1 MSKKKKH
8 ADHSTIKQHQ
18 HRGKTLTPPLATLP
32 NLKPL
37 SWLNDRLPEMLWA
50 TLLVTAI
57 PRTEALVTF
66 RSLAD
71 YVSKFSETASIYDV
85 THSGLS
91 EITPEALA
99 QLLEVI
105 VASDVHRTA
114 LTPLLLFQ
122 ELPAREV
129 WSQVLKTNP
138 SDYDWQTLMRAVALT
153 LDHQSQEA
161 TDCRWVRL
169 MCMVSTGKIVVPPEF
184 VKEIAY
190 YPNYGDMR
198 EVRSSIRATEI
209 AFATP
214 DGKSRDWAEKFWM
227 QCLTDTPC
235 FSLQFKE
242 VSKLEI
248 GTTLDRVKQVYDL
261 LIEHCLQTLKTST
274 IDARHE
280 TVFGVGL
287 YCLSIMQELLQV
299 GARHS
304 ITGRLALRTIVEGL
318 IALAY
323 LANKDDE
330 ELWKTYRVFGA
341 GQAKLAYLKLE
352 EIEGELNFANVEL
365 LKRLAN
371 EDVWE
376 EFLPIE
382 LGHWINLDT
391 RKLSELAGVKDDYD
405 RYFGWTS
412 TFAHAHWG
420 AVRDSVFDNCGNPL
434 HRLHRIPRSSSRNL
448 PDVVPDAC
456 VCTDKVLELVSRCYP
471 DFPHRI
477 TVESS

>member
-8 ADHSTIKQHQ
+8 ADHSTIKQHRR
-18 HRGKTLTPPLATLP
+18 HGKTLTPPLATLP
-32 NLKPL
+32 NLKPS
-37 SWLNDRLPEMLWA
+37 SWFNDRLPEMLWA
-50 TLLVTAI
+50 TLLVTVI
-57 PRTEALVTF
+57 PRPEVLATF
-66 RSLAD
+66 RGLAD
-71 YVSKFSETASIYDV
+71 YVSKFSKTDSIHDV

-91 EITPEALA
+91 EAKSEVLA

-105 VASDVHRTA
+105 VTSDAHRTA
-114 LTPLLLFQ
+114 LTPLLLLR
-122 ELPAREV
+122 ELPAREI
-129 WSQVLKTNP
+129 WLQVLKTNP
-138 SDYDWQTLMRAVALT
+138 SDYDWQILMRAVALT

-198 EVRSSIRATEI
+198 EVRPSIRAVEI
-209 AFATP
+209 TLADP
-214 DGKSRDWAEKFWM
+214 EGKTRDWAEKFWM

-235 FSLQFKE
+235 FPLQFKD

-248 GTTLDRVKQVYDL
+248 GTTPDRVRQVYEL
-261 LIEHCLQTLKTST
+261 LVEHCLKTRKTST
-274 IDARHE
+274 VDARHE

-287 YCLSIMQELLQV
+287 YCLSIVQELLRV
-299 GARHS
+299 GASQS
-304 ITGRLALRTIVEGL
+304 ITGRIALRTIVEGL

-330 ELWKTYRVFGA
+330 GLWKTYRVFGA

-352 EIEGELNFANVEL
+352 EMEGELSFANVEE

-376 EFLPIE
+376 EYLPIE
-382 LGHWINLDT
+382 LGHWLNLDT
-391 RKLSELAGVKDDYD
+391 RKMSELAGVKDDYD

-420 AVRDSVFDNCGNPL
+420 AVRDSVFDTCGNPL
-434 HRLHRIPRSSSRNL
+434 HRLHRIPRSSSRGL
-448 PDVVPDAC
+448 LDVVPDSCAC
-456 VCTDKVLELVSRCYP
+456 IDKVLELVSRCYP

-477 TVESS
+477 TVKLS